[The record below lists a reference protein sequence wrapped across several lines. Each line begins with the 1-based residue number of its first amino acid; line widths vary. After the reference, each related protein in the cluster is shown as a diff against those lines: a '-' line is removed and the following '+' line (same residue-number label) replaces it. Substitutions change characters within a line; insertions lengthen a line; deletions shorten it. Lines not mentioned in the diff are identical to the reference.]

1 MLEMGR
7 KYTLPTE
14 TGKEGTHSIK
24 GNLSRYL
31 YHINHTQKTM
41 YYVLYMNYMQG
52 LILSEFYSLLLHQAF
67 KRHSREAKSWY
78 PG

>member
-1 MLEMGR
+1 MLEMWR

-24 GNLSRYL
+24 GNLSRYI

-41 YYVLYMNYMQG
+41 YLCIIY
-52 LILSEFYSLLLHQAF
+52 ELHARF
-67 KRHSREAKSWY
+67 DSF
-78 PG
+78 